1 MMPNWFSDAANGVR
15 NNLLTLDNHPVGR
28 AALTI
33 VIFLD
38 IFIIVSLFNG
48 LAEHTRQLTT
58 PDEYIPQHCR
68 ELVIS
73 QNWNAT
79 NRVDRIA
86 KLANSYRERRTLGQV
101 MELQHPTCQT
111 ITDLFDQVKKDRSL
125 TNKIKTM
132 TRFKQEARQT
142 RTKLNNVR
150 GAYETKL
157 LETIA
162 DVDSKSSTAT
172 LQREVMESTSSLDA
186 LIAQENQTREAFA
199 NDEKLV
205 RLFEHL
211 EKLTHDD
218 RENLAT
224 EYRDLMFWYP
234 VKKLGMEMLFLLPLM
249 LAFYYWNSISI
260 AKTRPFQLLVSS
272 HLSIV
277 VFIPVLIKIFELL
290 YEVIPQKLLQRIIE
304 FLESIGLVAIWHY
317 LVIAIAIA
325 AAMMLIYLFQ
335 KKLFSH
341 DKELAKRIAKGLC
354 QNCGVKLSP
363 DSLACPQC
371 GFEQFH
377 PCNHCNEMTF
387 VHGVHCRMCGQP
399 Q

>member
-1 MMPNWFSDAANGVR
+1 MMLNWIRNAANGVR
-15 NNLLTLDNHPVGR
+15 NNLLTLDNQPVGR

-38 IFIIVSLFNG
+38 IFIIVSIFNG

-68 ELVIS
+68 DVVIS

-79 NRVDRIA
+79 NRIDRIA
-86 KLANSYRERRTLGQV
+86 QLANSYRERRLRGQAL
-101 MELQHPTCQT
+101 ELQHPTCQI
-111 ITDLFDQVKKDRSL
+111 ITDHFDQIKNDRSL
-125 TNKIKTM
+125 TDKIKTM
-132 TRFKQEARQT
+132 TRFKQEAGQT
-142 RTKLNNVR
+142 RNKLNNVR

-162 DVDSKSSTAT
+162 DVDSKSSAAT
-172 LQREVMESTSSLDA
+172 LQREVIESTSSLDT
-186 LIAQENQTREAFA
+186 LIAQGNQTREAFA
-199 NDEKLV
+199 NDEKLG

-211 EKLTHDD
+211 ERLTNDD
-218 RENLAT
+218 RENLAE
-224 EYRDLMFWYP
+224 EYRDLSFWYP

-272 HLSIV
+272 HLLIV
-277 VFIPVLIKIFELL
+277 VFIPVLIKICELL
-290 YEVIPQKLLQRIIE
+290 YKVIPQKLLQHIIG

-354 QNCGVKLSP
+354 QNCGVKISP
-363 DSLACPQC
+363 DSPACPQC
-371 GFEQFH
+371 GFGQFH
-377 PCNHCNEMTF
+377 PCTHCNEMTF
-387 VHGVHCRMCGQP
+387 VHGVHCRVCGQL